1 MVKKNLLA
9 NPYFFLVLALLLF
22 FPVFLVNIEDQPI
35 SEDES
40 IRALVAFEMHKS
52 SDYITPTIGGE
63 PYFKKPPLYNWLI
76 AASYTM
82 FGDYSETS
90 LRFPMILSLLFF
102 SLTIFYFVKKELGL
116 KMGVINAL
124 IFMTIGR
131 ILFFETL
138 HGLIDITY
146 SWLTYLFFMTSYVF
160 FRKKKYLL
168 LFVSAYFITS
178 ITYLMKGLPSLVF
191 LGITL
196 LVLFISNKQ
205 FKMLFNWRHF
215 VGIFILIFIVGGYY
229 LLYFNAN
236 DISPKELLWILLD
249 QTTRRTVIR
258 FGWLTTLTGIFTFPF
273 AMFYHFLP
281 WTVLILLLFTRGS
294 YKKIKSHPF
303 LKYNVLILVFNI
315 IVYWTSPEVHA
326 RYIIMLL
333 PLFFTVLTWLYFDRK
348 EKNHKLVTVVE
359 YILGIL
365 LIAACIAPFGALF
378 HEVTKVFPH
387 ILFTAIWVSAA
398 LVLITIFFWKQKHMR
413 LFWTAIAL
421 LVIRLGFDVIVLPTR
436 QLNTPEIPAENLAI
450 EIAEQTAGKPLV
462 SYWNPEFEPFYYYRK
477 SFLLF
482 RYHFYLSRA
491 RDEIVS
497 ISSEKKPDVIYF
509 AFEEHIKDEPV
520 NVIGSVVQNIEKTK
534 PCVLFTFDFEDPPLS
549 KDN

>member
-1 MVKKNLLA
+1 
-9 NPYFFLVLALLLF
+9 
-22 FPVFLVNIEDQPI
+22 
-35 SEDES
+35 
-40 IRALVAFEMHKS
+40 
-52 SDYITPTIGGE
+52 
-63 PYFKKPPLYNWLI
+63 
-76 AASYTM
+76 
-82 FGDYSETS
+82 
-90 LRFPMILSLLFF
+90 MILSLLFF
-102 SLTIFYFVKKELGL
+102 SLTIFFFVRKEMGL

-146 SWLTYLFFMTSYVF
+146 SWLTYLFFMTSYVLF
-160 FRKKKYLL
+160 KKKKYLL
-168 LFVSAYFITS
+168 LFVSAYFISS
-178 ITYLMKGLPSLVF
+178 IAYLMKGLPSLVF

-215 VGIFILIFIVGGYY
+215 VGLGILIFIVGGYY

-236 DISPKELLWILLD
+236 DTSPKGLLWILLD

-258 FGWLTTLTGIFTFPF
+258 FGWLTTLMGIFTFPF

-281 WTVLILLLFTRGS
+281 WTVLILVLFTRGN

-315 IVYWTSPEVHA
+315 IVYWTSPEVHP

-333 PLFFTVLTWLYFDRK
+333 PPFFTVLTWLYFDRK
-348 EKNHKLVTVVE
+348 EKNQKLVTIIE

-365 LIAACIAPFGALF
+365 MIVACIAPFGALF
-378 HEVTKVFPH
+378 HDVTKEFSH
-387 ILFTAIWVSAA
+387 ILFNVIWLSAA
-398 LVLITIFFWKQKHMR
+398 LVILTILFWKQKQMR

-421 LVIRLGFDVIVLPTR
+421 LVIRLGFDVIVLPSR

-450 EIAEQTAGKPLV
+450 KVAERTDGKPLV
-462 SYWNPEFEPFYYYRK
+462 SYWNPDFKPDIYYRK

-491 RDEIVS
+491 RNEIVY
-497 ISSEKKPDVIYF
+497 ISSEKKPGVIYF
-509 AFEEHIKDEPV
+509 AFEEHIADEPV
-520 NVIGSVVQNIEKTK
+520 NVIGSVLQNIENTK
-534 PCVLFTFDFEDPPLS
+534 PCVLFTFDFEDQPLS